1 MVWLPYWTMPAALA
15 STLANAATID
25 TASPFWYAVV
35 GASTVDPYPGA
46 AAPAVV
52 AELRADG
59 LRVVPTVTEDARI
72 EGFARLLESPS
83 KRAALARAL
92 VSIATAGGYS
102 GLDLD
107 FEQLAVDR
115 RHDRA
120 LADRIAALY
129 PGLIAQLCGALHA
142 IDRTCEV
149 TVMPRTT
156 SAHVYWRGRLATWV
170 YDYHAL
176 AAVADRI
183 QVMAYDQ
190 HAPNGPPGPVAAL
203 PWVRQV
209 IAYARSQT
217 QLSRVELG
225 VPAYGYDWSPGS
237 RGTALTA
244 RQAQQL
250 AAQTHASVRW
260 SPVAA
265 EDTFTYRRGG
275 RRHTVWFENAT
286 ADYVRATL
294 AGADG
299 LAGIAIWA
307 AGDEDPALWGLVRRL
322 RRHP

>member
-1 MVWLPYWTMPAALA
+1 MPAALA

-25 TASPFWYAVV
+25 TASPFWYAIAGVSAV
-35 GASTVDPYPGA
+35 HSNPGA
-46 AAPAVV
+46 GATAVV
-52 AELRADG
+52 AELRANG
-59 LRVVPTVTEDARI
+59 LRVVPTVTEDAGS
-72 EGFARLLESPS
+72 EVFARLLGSAS
-83 KRAALARAL
+83 KRSAFVRAL
-92 VSIATAGGYS
+92 VSIAAAAGYS

-115 RHDRA
+115 RHDPSV
-120 LADRIAALY
+120 ADRIAALY
-129 PGLIAQLCGALHA
+129 PGLVAQICDALHA

-156 SAHVYWRGRLATWV
+156 SAHVYWRGHLATWV
-170 YDYHAL
+170 YDYHSL
-176 AAVADRI
+176 ATVADRI

-190 HAPNGPPGPVAAL
+190 HAPSGPPGPVAAL
-203 PWVRQV
+203 PWVEQV

-217 QLSRVELG
+217 PLRRVELG
-225 VPAYGYDWSPGS
+225 VPAYGYDWSPRS

-244 RQAQQL
+244 WQAQQL
-250 AAQTHASVRW
+250 AAEVHASVRW
-260 SPVAA
+260 SAVAA
-265 EDTFTYRRGG
+265 EDTFTYRRAG

-286 ADYVRATL
+286 ADYDRATL

-322 RRHP
+322 RGHPR